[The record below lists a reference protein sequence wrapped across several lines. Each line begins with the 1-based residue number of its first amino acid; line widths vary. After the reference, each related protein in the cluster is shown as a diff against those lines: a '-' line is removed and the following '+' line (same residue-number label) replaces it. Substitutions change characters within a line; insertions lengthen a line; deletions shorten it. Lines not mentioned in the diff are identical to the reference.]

1 MAYRFYLDG
10 VALPVAPSKLS
21 TKIKNK
27 NKTLQLLNDEEVNI
41 LKNAGLTEIK
51 FKAELPY
58 VMYPFAYYPQGFFK
72 PAQYFLDKLE
82 KLKTGKKPF
91 QFLVSRVLPSGKGLF
106 DTDIRVSLE
115 SYDIDEDARD
125 GQSLT
130 VSITL
135 KQYVDYSTKVME
147 IKQGAKATK
156 QAKQRPQDNAPAG
169 KTYTVAKGDSLWAIA
184 KKQLGNGARYKEI
197 YNLNKDKIKNP
208 NLIYAG
214 QVLTLPR

>member
-27 NKTLQLLNDEEVNI
+27 NKTLQLINDEEVNI

-51 FKAELPY
+51 FKAEIPY
-58 VMYPFAYYPQGFFK
+58 VSYPFAYYPQGFK

-91 QFLVSRVLPSGKGLF
+91 QFLVSRMLPSGKGLF

-115 SYDIDEDARD
+115 SYDIEEDARD
-125 GQSLT
+125 GQSVS

-156 QAKQRPQDNAPAG
+156 QTKQRPQDNPPVG
-169 KTYTVAKGDSLWAIA
+169 KTYTVIKGDSLWAIA